1 MIDVILTL
9 IGSGKSYTMMGS
21 HDNVEAG
28 IIPRLADALFYRIA
42 AEKSN
47 MACQVKRCRCY
58 IYLIFSVTVS

>member
-9 IGSGKSYTMMGS
+9 LGSGKSYTMMGS

-28 IIPRLADALFYRIA
+28 IIPRLADALFNRIA

-47 MACQVKRCRCY
+47 MACQV
-58 IYLIFSVTVS
+58 S

>member
-1 MIDVILTL
+1 MSYYSFFAKTSIIHIIIIH

-28 IIPRLADALFYRIA
+28 IIPRLADALFNRIA

-47 MACQVKRCRCY
+47 LACQV
-58 IYLIFSVTVS
+58 S